1 MGGLPTGNKVVR
13 NNILFCNT
21 HQIVTASGWIHA
33 ADGTIT
39 LATNLSSMV
48 FTIPIH
54 GLKKD
59 QKIKG
64 FRIVGALGATGGN
77 ATVVDADLRKVT
89 KGAGAVT
96 DASVG
101 AIAQVSVTADT
112 ALDAEK
118 VGLDERVL
126 DDFQYY
132 VKVTGTT
139 AIDAACDI
147 AISGVEID
155 FDN

>member
-1 MGGLPTGNKVVR
+1 MGLPTGDKVVR

-21 HQIVTASGWIHA
+21 HQIVTATGWAHA

-39 LATNLSSMV
+39 LATNLSSKV
-48 FTIPIH
+48 FTIPIN

-59 QKIKG
+59 HRIKG
-64 FRIVGALGATGGN
+64 FRIVGALGATTGL

-101 AIAQVSVTADT
+101 AITQVSVEADT

-118 VGLDERVL
+118 TGLNERVV
-126 DDFQYY
+126 DDYQYY

-139 AIDAACDI
+139 ANDVACDA
-147 AISGVEID
+147 AISGVEVD
-155 FDN
+155 VD